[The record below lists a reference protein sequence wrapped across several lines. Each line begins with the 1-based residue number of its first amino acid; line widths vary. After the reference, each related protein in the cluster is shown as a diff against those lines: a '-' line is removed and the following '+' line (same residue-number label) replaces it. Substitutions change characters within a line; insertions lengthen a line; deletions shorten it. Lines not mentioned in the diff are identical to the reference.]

1 VTKQDFVESAPKPTG
16 PVTPSWARHGGWLLS
31 ETWLPFA
38 EGDFPVGSE
47 GAGRLVRVTV
57 KSASRASFAERR
69 GLFSHTKLA
78 GEILLEGEQIRVTVF
93 ASAFSVLAVG
103 GTASIVALGG
113 LRLFLSHPSLG
124 TALFGGLYVAGAAW
138 LAGQIS
144 KAGRDVAAD
153 AARILGAMARGDS
166 TRVFTS

>member
-1 VTKQDFVESAPKPTG
+1 
-16 PVTPSWARHGGWLLS
+16 VTPSWARHGGWLLA

-47 GAGRLVRVTV
+47 ATGRLVRVTV

-69 GLFSHTKLA
+69 GLLSHTKLA
-78 GEILLEGEQIRVTVF
+78 GEILLEGDQIRVTVF
-93 ASAFSVLAVG
+93 ASAFSVLTVG
-103 GTASIVALGG
+103 GTAGIVALGG
-113 LRLFLSHPSLG
+113 LRLFLGHPSLG

-144 KAGRDVAAD
+144 KAGREIAAD
-153 AARILGAMARGDS
+153 AAHILGVMARGEGSDAFS
-166 TRVFTS
+166 S